1 MWSTTRG
8 TKRGAALANRGKR
21 GGVRQSGRFRLPI
34 AGHTRGTKG
43 IDLPPAKPRVIT
55 YLPPPRAVDNGGSV
69 VRTDNLATRAETG
82 AREEDVEVRVMDSD
96 VTLVNEDDEDVVVD
110 VDVDDVCARYPKTRA
125 RMKAV
130 RSLVVTWDGAYAFFV

>member
-55 YLPPPRAVDNGGSV
+55 YLPPPRAV
-69 VRTDNLATRAETG
+69 DNLATRAETG